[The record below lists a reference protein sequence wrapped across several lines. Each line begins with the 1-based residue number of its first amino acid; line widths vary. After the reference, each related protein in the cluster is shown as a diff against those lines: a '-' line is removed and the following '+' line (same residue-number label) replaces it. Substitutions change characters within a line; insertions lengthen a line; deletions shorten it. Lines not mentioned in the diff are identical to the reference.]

1 MKDPKFIY
9 IVYKYDF
16 TDQRIPGFT
25 PQYADF
31 ITTSKKEA
39 NNRKKMLQASNT
51 YEFPCDVYAF
61 PFDVCHEYIF
71 KNVTPG
77 CLLNGHGLHYDE
89 LTRMVYDD
97 QIKKNLNK

>member
-25 PQYADF
+25 PQYVEF
-31 ITTSKKEA
+31 VTTSKKDA
-39 NNRKKMLQASNT
+39 NIRRKMLVMANIC
-51 YEFPCDVYAF
+51 CDVLTF

>member
-9 IVYKYDF
+9 IVYKLDF
-16 TDQRIPGFT
+16 TDQRIPGFV
-25 PQYADF
+25 PQYVDF
-31 ITTSKKEA
+31 VTCSKKEA
-39 NNRKKMLQASNT
+39 NIRRKMLVMSNIA
-51 YEFPCDVYAF
+51 CDVLAF

-77 CLLNGHGLHYDE
+77 CLLNGHGKHYDE
-89 LTRMVYDD
+89 LERMVYDD